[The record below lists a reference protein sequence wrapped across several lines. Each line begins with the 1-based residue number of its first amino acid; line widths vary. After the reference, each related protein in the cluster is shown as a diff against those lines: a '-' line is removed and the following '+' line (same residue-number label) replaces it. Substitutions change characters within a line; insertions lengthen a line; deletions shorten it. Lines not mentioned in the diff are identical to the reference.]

1 MRHGIPCAAPIT
13 IALTALLP
21 AGATTPAMTMKM
33 SRFLKLVRLAALMCK
48 TERKASVTAT
58 SKILATPKIAEDAAL
73 LPTATLA
80 SAMAQMPPTMI
91 EP

>member
-21 AGATTPAMTMKM
+21 AGATPPAMTMKM

-58 SKILATPKIAEDAAL
+58 SKIFARPNVAEVAAL
-73 LPTATLA
+73 SPTATLA
-80 SAMAQMPPTMI
+80 SAMAQALPMMI